1 MYIILLGGG
10 IIFLWEI
17 FRVVDM
23 SFDFIIKYW
32 KDCDFEMFNSLINN

>member
-1 MYIILLGGG
+1 MYIILLGGGG

-23 SFDFIIKYW
+23 SFDFIKSIEKIVIL
-32 KDCDFEMFNSLINN
+32 KCLIV